1 MFTSL
6 TILLGFLIKMF
17 IFKKESYTFL
27 SFLFLD
33 IDYLLLHFEMN
44 TTLIRLVGANHPTL
58 ESRQELKG
66 QKKRIPFSSSL
77 RSINGDRII

>member
-17 IFKKESYTFL
+17 ILKKESYTFL

-33 IDYLLLHFEMN
+33 IDYLLIF
-44 TTLIRLVGANHPTL
+44 
-58 ESRQELKG
+58 
-66 QKKRIPFSSSL
+66 
-77 RSINGDRII
+77 